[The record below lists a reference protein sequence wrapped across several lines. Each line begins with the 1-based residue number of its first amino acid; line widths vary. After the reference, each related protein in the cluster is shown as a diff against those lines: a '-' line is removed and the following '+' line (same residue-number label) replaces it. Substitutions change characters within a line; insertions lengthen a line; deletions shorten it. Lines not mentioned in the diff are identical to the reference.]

1 LNFISGGEFG
11 ERVKKADYDEL
22 FHLFAV
28 ITLEGG
34 KKIMTEKNE
43 VIIISESIPA
53 RSEKAE
59 YRQVASVPSITLEQL
74 FANNKAKM
82 GDKYFT
88 YSAKDNNCQDYLLSL
103 LKASNIGTEEDYKFI
118 KQDTKQLFEGLP
130 YLRKFANSITGFAG
144 KLDVILSGKGVGTT
158 YEVQSVI
165 FDKDRFTIGEA
176 KKWLKENNYKSPK
189 VDITDNFIRFRQ
201 IEPDN
206 LEQKG
211 FTEYRNKSLGSSG
224 IELVIAYKNKISG
237 KGIEEMPV
245 HTCEMC
251 GGRISTKDVE
261 KFFRNTG
268 KKIIGKKATK
278 EVEKFG
284 EKAGKYITA
293 KKGGLAT
300 DLIDYGVPAATAAAL
315 GGLAGLATGGVGGVA
330 GSAIGSK
337 IGKEYIAPALH
348 KATGAGVGGRSAWI
362 NFVKKV
368 AKDKGI
374 SYKEALS
381 VASAMRKK

>member
-1 LNFISGGEFG
+1 MNFISGGEFG